1 MQSFFAFLFFLIVG
15 GVIYAIKKYYV
26 TTVKETVEQFDKDL
40 NRYVLIH
47 NINHITETH
56 EGKKVFHFD
65 NRDNRTFQEVIP
77 DKLVI
82 VDKYEDER
90 VEYTPSL
97 MYNPKYLENR
107 SIRELKNLTYG
118 KLRNDTTIVIY
129 ITKESIKD
137 KLI

>member
-1 MQSFFAFLFFLIVG
+1 MQGFFAFLFFLIVG
-15 GVIYAIKKYYV
+15 GVIYAIKHYYV
-26 TTVKETVEQFDKDL
+26 TTVKEGVKQFYKDL
-40 NRYVLIH
+40 NRYLLIQ

-65 NRDNRTFQEVIP
+65 NRDNETFQEVTP

-82 VDKYEDER
+82 VNKYEDEQI
-90 VEYTPSL
+90 EYRPSL
-97 MYNPKYLENR
+97 RYNPKYLENR

-118 KLRNDTTIVIY
+118 KLRKDTTIVIY
-129 ITKESIKD
+129 ITKETIKD